1 MLSSWLNFV
10 GGYPKTAPSRF
21 PHKLPEQSSAFSRE
35 LFPDF
40 LLLVSTTCRR
50 VPDEMCTNI
59 GTPNPA
65 RGRRNSIIEKRPSQR
80 VPDFLPPILTAAV
93 RNLFALFI
101 GFSFPEGFDLR
112 F

>member
-1 MLSSWLNFV
+1 MPPLHFDGDHLRSGPPGHIRFTMMLASAVCASPSSTTSCSGVSVSISPCSMLSSWLNFV

-59 GTPNPA
+59 
-65 RGRRNSIIEKRPSQR
+65 
-80 VPDFLPPILTAAV
+80 
-93 RNLFALFI
+93 
-101 GFSFPEGFDLR
+101 
-112 F
+112 